1 MEGWETPAQM
11 FSAEIYKIFKNT
23 QVVTSESLGNDFS
36 EQMFTLKLSKIL
48 PRTIL
53 KKKIAFHSS
62 YHEKNDA
69 CAKRKDALGTRLAN
83 KIIMYSS

>member
-69 CAKRKDALGTRLAN
+69 CAKRKGALGTRLAN